1 MGLLA
6 GVSSYVDIQCAA
18 LNEGL
23 VATWLLAL
31 EWPRL
36 RMDAVM
42 SLQVGFAVESLATL
56 DPIAWPGARGRLCVH
71 DF

>member
-1 MGLLA
+1 M
-6 GVSSYVDIQCAA
+6 SSDVDVQCAA
-18 LNEGL
+18 LDKGL
-23 VATWLLAL
+23 VAAWLLAFK
-31 EWPRL
+31 WPRL
-36 RMDAVM
+36 RVNAVV

>member
-1 MGLLA
+1 MWLFA
-6 GVSSYVDIQCAA
+6 SVSSYVDVQCAA
-18 LNEGL
+18 LDKGL
-23 VATWLLAL
+23 VAAWLLAL

-36 RMDAVM
+36 GVDAVM